1 MPRARRVP
9 KDRMIR
15 VAIIGAGRGGTS
27 LIQILHDDPLVTI
40 VGVADLDRQAEGMRL
55 ARRLKIPVTTDY
67 RRLLRLPKV
76 DTVIDVTG
84 NDHVAQ
90 ALLGLDR
97 PQVTVVGGPGAK
109 FMWQLIEERIRSKNV
124 LERHLHEYQSLY
136 RLYMK
141 EVRHAI
147 SEERTRIALDI
158 HDGLVQTLAGLSYK
172 LDLCREFLGGD
183 PARCGRTLR
192 QTQHL
197 LKSAIEEA
205 RQVVFNLKPLHFER
219 LELHTAL
226 KHYLKT
232 YAKQYRIAT
241 TVTLKG
247 SERDLYPKTKIFLFR
262 IVQEALSNVQK
273 HAGASAVDVE
283 VSIEK
288 SILTATIRDNGR
300 GFDLPEVS
308 RNPEKW
314 ASLGLKGMTERARLM
329 GGRARIDTHPGRGT
343 TIAVEIPLK
352 NKEPERL
359 G

>member
-247 SERDLYPKTKIFLFR
+247 SERGLYPKTKIFLFR